1 MNRTLTKC
9 SGAMRSYVETLRRQ
23 LEQAEAEY
31 ERVRSYPRRTLP
43 MYGYSPKEEVLEL
56 IQEEIDRIEGE
67 LELCEYD
74 YEPWELEEERDSLCR
89 SLGLARYC

>member
-1 MNRTLTKC
+1 M
-9 SGAMRSYVETLRRQ
+9 SYVETLRRQ
-23 LEQAEAEY
+23 LEEAEAEY

-43 MYGYSPKEEVLEL
+43 MYGYSLKEEVLEL
-56 IQEEIDRIEGE
+56 IREEIDRIKGE

-89 SLGLARYC
+89 NLGLARYC

>member
-1 MNRTLTKC
+1 
-9 SGAMRSYVETLRRQ
+9 MRSYVETLRRE

-67 LELCEYD
+67 LELCEYY

>member
-1 MNRTLTKC
+1 
-9 SGAMRSYVETLRRQ
+9 MRSYVETLRRE

-56 IQEEIDRIEGE
+56 IKEEIDRIEGE
-67 LELCEYD
+67 LELCEY
-74 YEPWELEEERDSLCR
+74 
-89 SLGLARYC
+89 

>member
-9 SGAMRSYVETLRRQ
+9 SGAMRSYVETLRRE

>member
-1 MNRTLTKC
+1 MKRTLTKN
-9 SGAMRSYVETLRRQ
+9 SAATMSYVETLRRQ
-23 LEQAEAEY
+23 LEEAEAEY
-31 ERVRSYPRRTLP
+31 ERVRSYPRRALP

-56 IQEEIDRIEGE
+56 IQEIDRIEGE

-89 SLGLARYC
+89 NLGLARYC

>member
-1 MNRTLTKC
+1 MSRTLTNY
-9 SGAMRSYVETLRRQ
+9 SDATMSYVETLRHQ
-23 LEQAEAEY
+23 LEEAEAEY
-31 ERVRSYPRRTLP
+31 EQVRSYPRRTLP
-43 MYGYSPKEEVLEL
+43 MYGYSTKEEVLEL